1 MGKDKEAKLKT
12 AAEGNKEM
20 TENTEAVAEE
30 VETQAEEAATE
41 GEIET
46 PEETIARLEAE
57 LAETRAKLDELT
69 DQMQR
74 MAADFQ
80 NTRRR
85 QERQLQM
92 SIERATEALIDKLL
106 PVLDDFEMAFQNI
119 PEESRED
126 NAAWIAG
133 FQQIYRK
140 LFTILEEE
148 GLKAIASEGEFNPNL
163 HEAISHEPNEEV
175 ESGHIIETLRKGYEH
190 KERVLRPALVRVAQ

>member
-12 AAEGNKEM
+12 TAEANKEM

>member
-1 MGKDKEAKLKT
+1 M
-12 AAEGNKEM
+12 
-20 TENTEAVAEE
+20 
-30 VETQAEEAATE
+30 
-41 GEIET
+41 
-46 PEETIARLEAE
+46 
-57 LAETRAKLDELT
+57 AETRAKLDELT

>member
-12 AAEGNKEM
+12 AAEANKEM